1 MRRIGRRSTKRHARR
16 LRTAI
21 SDRPRKRLT
30 DRMANQVERNSLSR
44 GAVNRV
50 LHLMARALPGSR
62 SLRPFLHRLR
72 GVRLG
77 RNVFI
82 GDDVYLE
89 NEYPA
94 CIEIE
99 DDVEIGLRSVIIAHL
114 RGPGKVV
121 IKKGAWIG
129 ACCLI
134 SSAKGRILTIG
145 EGAVVGAGS
154 IITSDVAPF
163 TFVKPA
169 APQVVATV
177 AVPLATAP
185 SYVSFLRGLRP
196 ARPPRETG
204 NGSASRTVT

>member
-1 MRRIGRRSTKRHARR
+1 
-16 LRTAI
+16 
-21 SDRPRKRLT
+21 
-30 DRMANQVERNSLSR
+30 MASKDERNSLLR
-44 GAVNRV
+44 GVMNRV

-77 RNVFI
+77 SNVFI

-114 RGPGKVV
+114 RGPGKIV
-121 IKKGAWIG
+121 IRKGAWIG

-154 IITSDVAPF
+154 VITSDVAPF

-196 ARPPRETG
+196 ARPARETG
-204 NGSASRTVT
+204 NGSASRTTT

>member
-1 MRRIGRRSTKRHARR
+1 
-16 LRTAI
+16 
-21 SDRPRKRLT
+21 
-30 DRMANQVERNSLSR
+30 MATSNERNSLVR
-44 GAVNRV
+44 RALNRI

-72 GVRLG
+72 GVHLG

-94 CIEIE
+94 CVEIE

-121 IKKGAWIG
+121 VRRGAWIG
-129 ACCLI
+129 ACCVI
-134 SSAKGRILTIG
+134 SSAKGRVLTIG

-185 SYVSFLRGLRP
+185 SYVSFIRGLRP
-196 ARPPRETG
+196 ARPAREAD
-204 NGSASRTVT
+204 NGSVSRTTT